1 MTCEQG
7 QQFLEIFSPSGICDD
22 CSANCRLR
30 NTLRLD
36 RNGLGHI
43 YLDPVIAAISS
54 WLQLGERPA
63 PAELAGM
70 SRIGI
75 ALALISW
82 LSIQRQEKTEPMMAR
97 E

>member
-7 QQFLEIFSPSGICDD
+7 QQFREIFSRPGICDD
-22 CSANCRLR
+22 CSANCEPR
-30 NTLRLD
+30 NTPRLVCH
-36 RNGLGHI
+36 GLAHI
-43 YLDPVIAAISS
+43 YLDPVIADIRS
-54 WLQLGERPA
+54 WLQFGERPA

-82 LSIQRQEKTEPMMAR
+82 LSIQRQERSEPMMAQ